1 MPAIYNAREL
11 SIGGGVPNIFPI
23 FNENVTRANVSII
36 NSYPQNNGGVRSW
49 SELVNDTSSIS
60 VNADD
65 GDISNLRENGT
76 DLSLSRTYITYDV
89 TDFITNYGVISGF
102 QISFNPFSD
111 SIPSSFDPFKVKAFQ
126 AGSGSLVGDVSEY
139 SLYKTE
145 GEIVF
150 SNEVTVEYPSV
161 EFDEIGAFFIYFNST
176 AIAYI
181 NANPI
186 FTIGV
191 IGEYDYNNIAPENN
205 IDNQFNL
212 NGNGGSPS
220 YPDGQVG

>member
-1 MPAIYNAREL
+1 MIVTYNAREL
-11 SIGGGVPNIFPI
+11 SIGGGVPNFFPI
-23 FNENVTRANVSII
+23 FGENTTHANLSII
-36 NSYPQNNGGVRSW
+36 NSYPQGNSEVRSW
-49 SELVNDTSSIS
+49 SELVNDTSSVS
-60 VNADD
+60 VNADN
-65 GDISNLRENGT
+65 GDISNLRGNGT
-76 DLSLSRTYITYDV
+76 DLILNRTYITYDV
-89 TDFITNYGVISGF
+89 TDFITNYGTISGF
-102 QISFNPFSD
+102 VIYFNPFSD
-111 SIPSSFDPFKVKAFQ
+111 SIPPSFDPFKVKAFQ

-139 SLYKTE
+139 SLYKNE

-161 EFDEIGAFFIYFNST
+161 EFEANHLFFIYFNST

-191 IGEYDYNNIAPENN
+191 IGEYDYNNITPENN
-205 IDNQFNL
+205 MEGGFNL

-220 YPDGQVG
+220 YPTNIVG

>member
-11 SIGGGVPNIFPI
+11 SVGGGVPNFFPI
-23 FNENVTRANVSII
+23 FNENATHASPSII
-36 NSYPQNNGGVRSW
+36 NSYPQGNSGVRSW
-49 SELVNDTSSIS
+49 SELVNDTSSVS
-60 VNADD
+60 VNADN
-65 GDISNLRENGT
+65 GDISNLRGNGT
-76 DLSLSRTYITYDV
+76 DLRLHRTYITYDV
-89 TDFITNYGVISGF
+89 TDFITNYGTISGF
-102 QISFNPFSD
+102 VIYFNPFSD
-111 SIPSSFDPFKVKAFQ
+111 SIPPSFDPFKVKAFQ

-161 EFDEIGAFFIYFNST
+161 EFDENGFFFIYFNST

-191 IGEYDYNNIAPENN
+191 IGEYDYNNITPENN

-220 YPDGQVG
+220 YPEYQVG

>member
-1 MPAIYNAREL
+1 MIVTYNAREL
-11 SIGGGVPNIFPI
+11 SIGGGVPNFFPI
-23 FNENVTRANVSII
+23 FNENVDRINILII
-36 NSYPQNNGGVRSW
+36 NSYPQNNNHVGSW
-49 SELVNDTSSIS
+49 SEVVNDTSSIS
-60 VNADD
+60 VNADN
-65 GDISNLRENGT
+65 GDISNLRENGI
-76 DLSLSRTYITYDV
+76 DLILSRTYITYDV
-89 TDFITNYGVISGF
+89 TSFITNYGTISSF
-102 QISFNPFSD
+102 QINFNPFSD
-111 SIPSSFDPFKVKAFQ
+111 SIPPSFDPFKVKAFQ

-161 EFDEIGAFFIYFNST
+161 EFDENGFFFIYFNST

-191 IGEYDYNNIAPENN
+191 IGEYDYNNITPENN
-205 IDNQFNL
+205 MEGGFNL
-212 NGNGGSPS
+212 NGNGATTSP
-220 YPDGQVG
+220 PEGQVG